1 MSQPFAAGKHAFGF
15 CDRCGFRYDL
25 KELKSEVVDLN
36 PTGYLVCSECWDPDN
51 PQYQLGREPISGAEA
66 LENPRPT
73 GATAGRDIPST
84 VRYDFETG
92 VDGWSAN
99 ASTGP
104 GRNGILTW
112 TGAETQTVT
121 LVSDPDGSPGT
132 SGGPWIQQNNVT
144 LDATNYKYIR
154 CMFRV
159 NRFPAFPGMEP
170 DDRYP
175 QDFSGSFHYDTS
187 GGAVHV
193 SPRPVFTNSPVGTW
207 YQVTWDM
214 RDREDWTGESF
225 ETNIR
230 FDFFNAKDG
239 PGSSPDYDA
248 GEVEIDW
255 ISFAKF

>member
-25 KELKSEVVDLN
+25 KELKSEVIDLN

-73 GATAGRDIPST
+73 GATAGREIPNT
-84 VRYDFETG
+84 YRAGFETG
-92 VDGWSAN
+92 LDGWTEQS
-99 ASTGP
+99 
-104 GRNGILTW
+104 GIITW
-112 TGAETQTVT
+112 TGADTQTIT
-121 LVSDPDGSPGT
+121 IESLPGNPY
-132 SGGPWIQQNNVT
+132 SGNPRIHHPGLVT
-144 LDATNYKYIR
+144 LDATNYKYLR

-170 DDRYP
+170 SDLWA
-175 QDFSGSFHYDTS
+175 QDFRGAFFWGDSYSGDRVAY
-187 GGAVHV
+187 V

-214 RDREDWTGESF
+214 NGQESWAGESF
-225 ETNIR
+225 STKLRI
-230 FDFFNAKDG
+230 DFFNAENAG
-239 PGSSPDYDA
+239 PGGPDEDA
-248 GEVEIDW
+248 GVVEIDW
-255 ISFAKF
+255 ISVDKF